1 MLSEY
6 RAAALLRVPPTLFWE
21 SGSSYV
27 GMSGHVTPVLV
38 TNPRDY
44 IPEQKARYQAY
55 ILENIREYECALD
68 SLYSKRN
75 SRIMGKGQ
83 VLIIT

>member
-1 MLSEY
+1 M
-6 RAAALLRVPPTLFWE
+6 
-21 SGSSYV
+21 YV
-27 GMSGHVTPVLV
+27 GMSGYVTPVLV

-44 IPEQKARYQAY
+44 IPKQKARYQAY

-75 SRIMGKGQ
+75 SRIMRTGQ
-83 VLIIT
+83 AVCKSGYLRDIRILAQPNPDRTR

>member
-1 MLSEY
+1 M
-6 RAAALLRVPPTLFWE
+6 RVPPTLFWE
-21 SGSSYV
+21 SDNSYV
-27 GMSGHVTPVLV
+27 GMSGYVTPVLV

-75 SRIMGKGQ
+75 SRKVRILTGQ
-83 VLIIT
+83 IL

>member
-1 MLSEY
+1 
-6 RAAALLRVPPTLFWE
+6 
-21 SGSSYV
+21 
-27 GMSGHVTPVLV
+27 MSGYVTPVLV

-44 IPEQKARYQAY
+44 IPEQKARDQAY

-75 SRIMGKGQ
+75 SRIMCTGQ
-83 VLIIT
+83 PHIHIHTRDVGARARASAPLGEW